1 MPRTPIKKKR
11 RIKLLEQSDK
21 DIFDKIMSLPILV
34 GLYPFYKRNKSVI
47 LYIFFGGLTTIVSI
61 GSFAFFNILLS
72 INELIS
78 NAISWIMAVIF
89 AYITNKIWVFNSNS
103 KGKTIIKEI
112 VAFFSGRIT
121 TFGIEE
127 ILLFIFVTWLKFNGL
142 VIKTMA
148 QVFVLIANYFISKI
162 FVFTGEK

>member
-21 DIFDKIMSLPILV
+21 NIFDKIMSLPILV
-34 GLYPFYKRNKSVI
+34 GLYPFYKKNKSVI

-61 GSFAFFNILLS
+61 GSFAFCNILLS

-78 NAISWIMAVIF
+78 NAISWILAVIF

-103 KGKTIIKEI
+103 KGKTLIREI

-127 ILLFIFVTWLKFNGL
+127 ILLFIFVTWLEFNGL

-162 FVFTGEK
+162 FVFTRKK